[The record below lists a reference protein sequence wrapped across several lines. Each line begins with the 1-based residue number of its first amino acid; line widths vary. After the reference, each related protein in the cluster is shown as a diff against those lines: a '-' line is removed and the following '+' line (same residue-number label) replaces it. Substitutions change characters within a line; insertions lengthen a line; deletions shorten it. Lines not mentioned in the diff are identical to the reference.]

1 MVQGMGNASQVQSA
15 SKDED
20 GGYRR
25 MGAGTT
31 LSSRVEETSHG
42 GGKRS
47 LVKNTRVTRSFTRR
61 DLVACCS
68 QRGCF
73 MAQHSLVIE
82 YFAEEETRRPTLL
95 FVASVSR
102 YSLSYAKR
110 DDTRTCSMFYHRFY
124 KEISGESVY
133 FPM

>member
-1 MVQGMGNASQVQSA
+1 
-15 SKDED
+15 
-20 GGYRR
+20 
-25 MGAGTT
+25 
-31 LSSRVEETSHG
+31 
-42 GGKRS
+42 
-47 LVKNTRVTRSFTRR
+47 
-61 DLVACCS
+61 
-68 QRGCF
+68 

-133 FPM
+133 FPMW